1 MKQWLLKKLKQL
13 RQQIKKLNCKE
24 ANEMKQRKIPLRKS
38 VVSGEMKPK
47 KEMIRVTR
55 SKEGEVSID
64 PTGKMPGRGAY
75 VSIEPEEVQKAWDK
89 QILDR
94 VLDVKLTDEFYQELL
109 DYVTHQK
116 ARKELFGK

>member
-1 MKQWLLKKLKQL
+1 
-13 RQQIKKLNCKE
+13 
-24 ANEMKQRKIPLRKS
+24 MKQRKIPLRKS

-47 KEMIRVTR
+47 KEMVRITR

-75 VSIEPEEVQKAWDK
+75 VSLEPEEVQQAWDK
-89 QILDR
+89 KNLDR
-94 VLDVKLTDEFYQELL
+94 VLETTLTDEFYQELL

>member
-1 MKQWLLKKLKQL
+1 
-13 RQQIKKLNCKE
+13 
-24 ANEMKQRKIPLRKS
+24 MKQRKIPLRKS

-47 KEMIRVTR
+47 KEMIRSTR

-75 VSIEPEEVQKAWDK
+75 VSLEPAEVQQAWDK
-89 QILDR
+89 KILDR
-94 VLDVKLTDEFYQELL
+94 ALETTLTDEFYQELL

>member
-1 MKQWLLKKLKQL
+1 
-13 RQQIKKLNCKE
+13 
-24 ANEMKQRKIPLRKS
+24 MKQRKIPLRKS

-47 KEMIRVTR
+47 KEMVRITR

-75 VSIEPEEVQKAWDK
+75 VLLEPEEVQQAWDK
-89 QILDR
+89 KILDR
-94 VLDVKLTDEFYQELL
+94 VLETTLTDEFYQELL

>member
-1 MKQWLLKKLKQL
+1 
-13 RQQIKKLNCKE
+13 
-24 ANEMKQRKIPLRKS
+24 MKQRKIPLRKS

-47 KEMIRVTR
+47 KEMIRITR

-75 VSIEPEEVQKAWDK
+75 VSLKPAEVQQAWDK
-89 QILDR
+89 KILDR
-94 VLDVKLTDEFYQELL
+94 ALETTLTDEFYQELL

>member
-1 MKQWLLKKLKQL
+1 
-13 RQQIKKLNCKE
+13 
-24 ANEMKQRKIPLRKS
+24 MKQRKIPLRKS

-94 VLDVKLTDEFYQELL
+94 VLEVKLTDEFYQELL